1 MQSKIYALILSSL
14 MALTFVIGCES
25 ANSSND
31 TRKNFKNISL
41 ALDWYPWSNHVGLF
55 VAKEKGYYK
64 DNNLDISI
72 YTPSDPSSILQTVG
86 SGKDDFGISY
96 QTDVILAQAE
106 GIPVTSVF
114 AIVQLPLNSII
125 TLKSSGINRPKDLEG
140 KKVGY
145 PGIPTEELLLNTV
158 VEYDGGNIQK
168 VELINVGYDLVKAL
182 ISKKVDAII
191 GAYWVHESFIIEK
204 QGLKVNV
211 LKIEDWGVPDFYELV
226 IVTNENT
233 VKNNPELIREFLDST
248 VKGYQYSIE
257 NPEAGINIM
266 KNSNPEIDTELE
278 TAGIKL
284 LLPLWNEKDILFGWQ
299 DKTRWKN
306 LASWML
312 DKKLI
317 NNPVDLDKTFTNQ
330 FVEN

>member
-1 MQSKIYALILSSL
+1 MISSFFIVSPVFILICLNCSSPIALFFVKGSKEY
-14 MALTFVIGCES
+14 
-25 ANSSND
+25 
-31 TRKNFKNISL
+31 
-41 ALDWYPWSNHVGLF
+41 
-55 VAKEKGYYK
+55 
-64 DNNLDISI
+64 NNLNFSSQSI
-72 YTPSDPSSILQTVG
+72 EIFTCHFSLFCHNSTLETFP
-86 SGKDDFGISY
+86 
-96 QTDVILAQAE
+96 AQEA
-106 GIPVTSVF
+106 
-114 AIVQLPLNSII
+114 LNCF
-125 TLKSSGINRPKDLEG
+125 KDLEG

-266 KNSNPEIDTELE
+266 KNSNPEIDTE
-278 TAGIKL
+278 
-284 LLPLWNEKDILFGWQ
+284 
-299 DKTRWKN
+299 
-306 LASWML
+306 
-312 DKKLI
+312 
-317 NNPVDLDKTFTNQ
+317 
-330 FVEN
+330 